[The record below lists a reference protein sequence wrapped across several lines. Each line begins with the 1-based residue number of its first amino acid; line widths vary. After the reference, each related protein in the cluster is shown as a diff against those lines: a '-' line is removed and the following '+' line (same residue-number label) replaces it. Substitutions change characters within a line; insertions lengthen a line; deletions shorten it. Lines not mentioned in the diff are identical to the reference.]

1 VSDLRVAIVGYGL
14 AGSVF
19 HAPLV
24 ASTPGLTVASV
35 VTRNPERQ
43 DQVRREH
50 PAAQVLGTADEIW
63 ARSDEHDLVVVATP
77 NDSHVPIAREAL
89 EAGLAVVVDKPLATS
104 AAQGRELVADAE
116 RLGVLLTTF
125 HNRRWDSDQLTLR
138 RLLSDGTLGSVT
150 RYESRFERW
159 RPELKPE
166 NVWREATTPAEG
178 GGVLLDLGTHL
189 VDQALVLFGPAARV
203 YGEVASRRGGASDD
217 DAFVAIQHASGVHSH
232 LWAASVAPAPGPR
245 LRVLGARAGYLV
257 ADVDGQEDAL
267 RSGARPG
274 DGSAWGVEPRGRW
287 GLVVRGDE
295 RDRAESEPG
304 AWPEFYAGVERA
316 IRTGGPPAVDPRDA
330 VAVLDVLEAARRSAD
345 RGTVV
350 ELPAS

>member
-1 VSDLRVAIVGYGL
+1 MSDLRVAIVGYGL

-24 ASTPGLTVASV
+24 ASTPGLTVACV

-43 DQVRREH
+43 EQVRREY
-50 PAAQVLGTADEIW
+50 PDAEALSMPDQIW
-63 ARSDEHDLVVVATP
+63 QRSTEHDLVVVATP
-77 NDSHVPIAREAL
+77 NDSHVPLARQAL
-89 EAGLAVVVDKPLATS
+89 DAGLPVVVDKPLATS
-104 AAQGRELVADAE
+104 AAQGRELVAHAE
-116 RLGVLLTTF
+116 QLGVLLTAF

-138 RLLSDGTLGSVT
+138 RLLSDGTLGTVT

-166 NVWREATTPAEG
+166 KAWREMTTPAEG
-178 GGVLLDLGTHL
+178 GGVLFDLGTHL

-203 YGEVASRRGGASDD
+203 YGEVAIRRGAAADD

-232 LWAASVAPAPGPR
+232 LWASSVAAAPGPR
-245 LRVLGARAGYLV
+245 IRVLGARAGYLV
-257 ADVDGQEDAL
+257 TDVDGQEDAL

-274 DGSAWGVEPRGRW
+274 HGSAWGVEPRERW
-287 GLVVRGDE
+287 GLLVRGDE
-295 RDRAESEPG
+295 RDRVESEPG

-316 IRTGGPPAVDPRDA
+316 IRSGGPPPVDPRDA
-330 VAVLDVLEAARRSAD
+330 VVVLDVLEAARRSAES
-345 RGTVV
+345 GAVV
-350 ELPAS
+350 EL